1 MTDPKQLPEAL
12 PKPETTH
19 GSVETSPRTSPLVP
33 QADHRREPR
42 FRPADVI
49 ASRFEVVH
57 FIARGGMG
65 EVYEVKDQFLSGV
78 NLALKI
84 IRPETASDP
93 GSASRF
99 EQEVILA
106 RRVTHPNLCPI
117 YDIFRCEQPAPPF
130 LFLTMK
136 LLRGETLDDYLKKS
150 KNLPSEQALEIC
162 RQLLRG
168 VEALHDGGIIH
179 RDLKPNNVMLE
190 QSGERLL
197 VSIMDF
203 GLARPHE
210 FENAT
215 GASINVAGTPGYMAP
230 EVLRGHPASKASDT
244 FALGIVIHQVL
255 TGERPVESQ
264 SDFSLV
270 PVPALRSVHAPGYLI
285 DGVRGFLSLEPEQ
298 RVRAFAQV
306 RLAES
311 GPMPGTFSRFYA
323 RRAKALWFTAAAVFA
338 CSVALLSAWLTAPP
352 APHLLVSRQ
361 ITFSSEPKDRP
372 LLTDG
377 AHLYFQS
384 RGMPAQM
391 KLSGGMIA
399 PLHGF
404 EPGMVIR
411 AVSPD
416 GSKVIA
422 VRPDRDGLTNHGE
435 LWVASSLDGV
445 LRRLG
450 SIVAQDV
457 QWSPDGRSLVFAD
470 KGKVYASD
478 GDGAHE
484 KKIWEAPGDVDSL
497 GFSPD
502 GRELT
507 LSVITQENSL
517 LWRMKADGTAA
528 HPVQLRRA
536 PGAQEW
542 FGQWTPD
549 GNHFVFL
556 SDRDGAANVYEL
568 VMPRWFEFWKRPTA
582 VLITGNQLGMQGLA
596 PGRDGKSLYVLA
608 QMDQG
613 EMYALDPVSGKFV
626 PFLDG
631 LPAIWFAISP
641 DRQWM
646 AYNDYPSGN
655 LWRSRLD
662 GSEPLQLSTTP
673 GYMQA
678 WSKDSKS
685 LVYTDGQKL
694 NLVGVD
700 GGTPEKLIGTGTR
713 EAMPSWTPD
722 GKAVTF
728 GYVDS
733 QNEPVEGIYNVDVAS
748 RRVSMMPGSTG
759 LSAPLWSPDGKY
771 LVALAKAP
779 SRVML
784 YSAQTE
790 TWKELRRADSPP
802 LYYWVWSRDG
812 QSIYVRPGE
821 KANAIY
827 RLSVPSGKW
836 EKVSG
841 LEGLRTQ
848 EGEGYLSLTADGRI
862 ATMSHTAVAQIYL
875 LQ

>member
-1 MTDPKQLPEAL
+1 MTNPKKSAEAM
-12 PKPETTH
+12 
-19 GSVETSPRTSPLVP
+19 TSPLSP
-33 QADHRREPR
+33 SADHGGPR
-42 FRPADVI
+42 FLPADVI
-49 ASRFEVVH
+49 ANRFEVVR

-65 EVYEVKDQFLSGV
+65 EVYEVKDQFLQGV

-84 IRPETASDP
+84 IRPEIASDA

-106 RRVTHPNLCPI
+106 RRVAHPNLCPI
-117 YDIFRCEQPAPPF
+117 YDIFRCEEPAPSF
-130 LFLTMK
+130 AFLTMR
-136 LLRGETLDDYLKKS
+136 LLHGETLDDWLSKS
-150 KNLPSEQALEIC
+150 GNFPSDQAMEIC

-168 VEALHDGGIIH
+168 VAALHDGGIIH

-190 QSGERLL
+190 HSGERLL

-210 FENAT
+210 VESAT
-215 GASINVAGTPGYMAP
+215 GASFTIAGTLGYMAP
-230 EVLRGHPASKASDT
+230 ELLRGQRPSKASDI
-244 FALGIVIHQVL
+244 FALGIVMHQVL
-255 TGERPVESQ
+255 TGERPVESR
-264 SDFSLV
+264 SGSSMV
-270 PVPALRSVHAPGYLI
+270 PLPTLRSAHTPAHFVDA
-285 DGVRGFLSLEPEQ
+285 VRGFLSMEPEK
-298 RVRAFAQV
+298 RVRAFEGL
-306 RLAES
+306 RSAES
-311 GPMPGTFSRFYA
+311 GSMPGTFSRLYA
-323 RRAKALWFTAAAVFA
+323 RRSKAIWFTAASVFA
-338 CSVALLSAWLTAPP
+338 CGVAGLAAWLTAPP
-352 APHLLVSRQ
+352 VPRPLVSRQ
-361 ITFSSEPKDRP
+361 ITFSSEPKGRP
-372 LLTDG
+372 LLANG
-377 AHLYFQS
+377 SRLYFQG
-384 RGMPAQM
+384 RGMPAEM
-391 KLSGGMIA
+391 ALTGGMIA

-422 VRPDRDGLTNHGE
+422 VKPDGDSLANHGA
-435 LWVASSLDGV
+435 LWLASSLGG
-445 LRRLG
+445 LPRRLG

-470 KGKVYASD
+470 RGNVYTSD
-478 GDGAHE
+478 GDGANE
-484 KKIWEAPGDVDSL
+484 KRIWEAPGDVDSL

-517 LWRMKADGTAA
+517 LWRMKADGTGA
-528 HPVQLRRA
+528 HPVQLSRA
-536 PGAQEW
+536 RDAQEW
-542 FGQWTPD
+542 FGQWTPK

-568 VMPRWFEFWKRPTA
+568 VMPRWFEFWKKPSA
-582 VLITGNQLGMQGLA
+582 VLVTGNQIGMLGLA
-596 PGRDGKSLYVLA
+596 PGRDGESLYVLA

-613 EMYALDPVSGKFV
+613 EMYVLDPGSGRFV

-631 LPAIWFAISP
+631 FPAVWFAISP

-646 AYNDYPSGN
+646 AFTDYPAAH

-694 NLVGVD
+694 NLVPVD
-700 GGTPEKLIGTGTR
+700 GGTPEKLIATGTR
-713 EAMPSWTPD
+713 EGMPSWTPD
-722 GKAVTF
+722 GKSVTF
-728 GYVDS
+728 GYLDN
-733 QNEPVEGIYNVDVAS
+733 QNQAVEGIYNVDVAT

-759 LSAPLWSPDGKY
+759 LSAPSWSPDGKY
-771 LVALAKAP
+771 LVALAKTP
-779 SRVML
+779 SRMML
-784 YSAQTE
+784 YSARTKAW
-790 TWKELRRADSPP
+790 TELRKGNSPL
-802 LYYWVWSRDG
+802 LYYWVWAKDS
-812 QSIYVRPGE
+812 QSIYVRPEEG
-821 KANAIY
+821 ANGIY

-841 LEGLRTQ
+841 LEGLRTRD
-848 EGEGYLSLTADGRI
+848 GEGYLCLTADGRV
-862 ATMSHTAVAQIYL
+862 ATMSHTAVAQIYA
-875 LQ
+875 LQWNQ